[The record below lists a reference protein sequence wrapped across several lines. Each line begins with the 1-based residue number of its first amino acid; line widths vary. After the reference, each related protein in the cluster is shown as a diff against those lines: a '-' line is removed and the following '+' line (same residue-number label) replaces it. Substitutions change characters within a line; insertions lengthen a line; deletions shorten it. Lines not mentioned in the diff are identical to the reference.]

1 MTDQE
6 INIAIAQACGW
17 HTFGLWNGNAKQ
29 VAAYPPDESRSKIIP
44 NYCRDLNAMHEA
56 EDELDGL
63 SVNTKSIYY
72 DYLLLGVSEF
82 WEHKD
87 SGFKREP
94 FNRDWAVLRSTSR
107 QRAEAFLRCK
117 GLWREA

>member
-6 INIAIAQACGW
+6 INIAIAEACGW
-17 HTFGLWNGNAKQ
+17 SSIN
-29 VAAYPPDESRSKIIP
+29 VAHPPSGIP
-44 NYCRDLNAMHEA
+44 PSHGWPQHRLIPDYCHDLNAMHEA

-63 SVNTKSIYY
+63 SVNTKSMYY

-107 QRAEAFLRCK
+107 QRAEAFLRCM
-117 GLWREA
+117 GLWREAK